1 MSAAD
6 NRLVD
11 VKLDEKSVVR
21 RNQTVEHERAIALFD
36 LMEENSFALI
46 GHPGPYHWRLGIED
60 NRLILDV
67 RSPAE
72 DPLERVQ
79 LPLAGFRS
87 VVRDYFQ
94 ICDSYYTAIK
104 TQSLA
109 QIEAID
115 MGRRGLHNEGSE
127 MLRDRLQD
135 KITLDHNTARR
146 LFTLICVLH
155 IRG

>member
-46 GHPGPYHWRLGIED
+46 GHPGPYNLRLGIED

-72 DPLERVQ
+72 DALERVQ

>member
-1 MSAAD
+1 MSAPG

-21 RNQTVEHERAIALFD
+21 RNQTVEHERAIAMFD
-36 LMEENSFALI
+36 LMEENSFELV
-46 GHPGPYHWRLGIED
+46 GHPGPYHLRLGIED
-60 NRLILDV
+60 NRLILDI
-67 RSPAE
+67 RTPAE

-79 LPLAGFRS
+79 LPLAAFRS
-87 VVRDYFQ
+87 VVRDYFH
-94 ICDSYYTAIK
+94 ICDTYYTAIK

-127 MLRDRLQD
+127 MLRERLED
-135 KITLDHNTARR
+135 KIRLDLSTARR

>member
-1 MSAAD
+1 MSETD

-21 RNQTVEHERAIALFD
+21 RNQTVEHERAIAMFD
-36 LMEENSFALI
+36 LMEENSFELL
-46 GHPGPYHWRLGIED
+46 GHPGPYHLRLGIED

-67 RSPAE
+67 RTPTE

-79 LPLAGFRS
+79 LPLAAFRS

-127 MLRDRLQD
+127 MLRERLED
-135 KITLDHNTARR
+135 KITLDLSTARR

>member
-21 RNQTVEHERAIALFD
+21 RNQTVEQERAIALFD
-36 LMEENSFALI
+36 LMEENSFELT
-46 GHPGPYHWRLGIED
+46 GHAGPYHLRLGIED

-67 RSPAE
+67 RNPAE

-135 KITLDHNTARR
+135 KITLDLNTARR

>member
-1 MSAAD
+1 MSEAD

-21 RNQTVEHERAIALFD
+21 RNQTVEHERAIAMFD

-46 GHPGPYHWRLGIED
+46 GHPGPYHLRLGIED

-67 RSPAE
+67 RSPA
-72 DPLERVQ
+72 DAPLERVQ

-127 MLRDRLQD
+127 MLRDRLQE

-155 IRG
+155 FKG